1 VNTATNA
8 ACLDRSVAND
18 TAHRT
23 MPSNK
28 VQGLFNQLLSD
39 RPLSVEG
46 RTDSYHGTRT
56 LHTQRDRQ
64 E

>member
-1 VNTATNA
+1 
-8 ACLDRSVAND
+8 LDRSVAND

-39 RPLSVEG
+39 RP
-46 RTDSYHGTRT
+46 
-56 LHTQRDRQ
+56 
-64 E
+64 